1 MWVARNPDGTLVLF
15 KNKPSRCT
23 LETTNLT
30 KGSKR
35 YGKVT
40 THEFW
45 DEDQVFDGYDKW
57 YYPGDY
63 FEIDSSLFPDLK
75 WEDEPLEVN
84 LVAVPPQNINL
95 DYEVAKAL
103 YSELPDKDSLTG
115 ISLKN
120 RIDSYEKS

>member
-1 MWVARNPDGTLVLF
+1 MWVARD
-15 KNKPSRCT
+15 KNGNLRWFETKPSRDWG
-23 LETTNLT
+23 EYEDYVKNELT
-30 KGSKR
+30 VWK
-35 YGKVT
+35 
-40 THEFW
+40 
-45 DEDQVFDGYDKW
+45 DGIIQNNEHILPSD
-57 YYPGDY
+57 
-63 FEIDSSLFPDLK
+63 LFPDLK

>member
-1 MWVARNPDGTLVLF
+1 MWWVARN
-15 KNKPSRCT
+15 K
-23 LETTNLT
+23 
-30 KGSKR
+30 
-35 YGKVT
+35 
-40 THEFW
+40 
-45 DEDQVFDGYDKW
+45 DGYLGLYSWCPERYNDEQWSKEYW
-57 YYPGDY
+57 IRAMRLPRDM
-63 FEIDSSLFPDLK
+63 FPDLK